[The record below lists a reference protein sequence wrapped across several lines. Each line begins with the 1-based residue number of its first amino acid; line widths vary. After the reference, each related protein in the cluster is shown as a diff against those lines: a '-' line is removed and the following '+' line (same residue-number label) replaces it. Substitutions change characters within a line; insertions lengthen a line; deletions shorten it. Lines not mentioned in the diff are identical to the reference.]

1 MAKADFVNELK
12 QFGCDVQEPD
22 GDRVIFAYEIPCG
35 RLAGQMIKLGFIVP
49 GDFPLT
55 PPSGPHVAPRLLPMN
70 PSAGMHPTCGIHESP
85 QFGGDW
91 QYWSRPLSHWAQT
104 KRKVK
109 DVMAHIHHLFDTL

>member
-12 QFGCDVQEPD
+12 ELGYDVEEPA
-22 GDRVIFAYEIPCG
+22 GDRVTFPYEIPCG
-35 RLAGQMIKLGFIVP
+35 RLAGQRISLGFIVP
-49 GDFPLT
+49 GDSPLT
-55 PPSGPHVAPRLLPMN
+55 PPSGPHVTPRLLPMN
-70 PSAGMHPTCGIHESP
+70 PSAGTHPTCGVHESP
-85 QFGGDW
+85 FGADW